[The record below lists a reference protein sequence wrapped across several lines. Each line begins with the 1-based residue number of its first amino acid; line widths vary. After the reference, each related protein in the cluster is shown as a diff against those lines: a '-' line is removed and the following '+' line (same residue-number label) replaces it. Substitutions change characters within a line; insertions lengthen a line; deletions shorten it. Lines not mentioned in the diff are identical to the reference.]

1 MSRTVR
7 GTVYGAAAVL
17 ALDTLGSIAS
27 RLAGFDYA
35 VLAPVSFLIFAATGA
50 FVGLAAPVGSAVMA
64 GAAVGVVDATLGWA
78 IAYAI
83 GPGRPGPDER
93 ITALGFVNTV
103 LFVTCVAAVM
113 AAVAGWIVGLLR
125 RRRRRRPA

>member
-35 VLAPVSFLIFAATGA
+35 MLAPVSFLIYAATGA
-50 FVGLAAPVGSAVMA
+50 FVALAAPIGPAIMA
-64 GAAVGVVDATLGWA
+64 GTAVGFVEATLGWA

-103 LFVTCVAAVM
+103 LLVVCVAAVT
-113 AAVAGWIVGLLR
+113 AAVGGWVGGLLR
-125 RRRRRRPA
+125 RRRRRVA

>member
-35 VLAPVSFLIFAATGA
+35 MLAPVSLLIYAATGA
-50 FVGLAAPVGSAVMA
+50 FVALAAPLSRAIIA
-64 GAAVGVVDATLGWA
+64 GAAVGFVDATLGWV

-103 LFVTCVAAVM
+103 LFVACLAAVS
-113 AAVAGWIVGLLR
+113 AAVGGWVGSRFRHR
-125 RRRRRRPA
+125 RRRAA

>member
-35 VLAPVSFLIFAATGA
+35 MLAPVSFLIYAATGA
-50 FVGLAAPVGSAVMA
+50 FVALAAPIAPAIMA
-64 GAAVGVVDATLGWA
+64 GTAVGFVEATLGWA
-78 IAYAI
+78 IAYAV

-93 ITALGFVNTV
+93 ISALGFVNTV
-103 LFVTCVAAVM
+103 LFVVCLAAVS
-113 AAVAGWIVGLLR
+113 AAVGGWIGGLLR
-125 RRRRRRPA
+125 RRRRRAA